1 MPRKKQ
7 EALPGLE
14 DRSVKDL
21 HEKAVEYASIRDSR
35 MELTQQESNLK
46 GELLQLMK
54 KHKRDTYEC
63 EGVEISI
70 VHGEDTVKV
79 KVHKAGDDDEAEDAA

>member
-1 MPRKKQ
+1 MAKKKQ

-14 DRSVKDL
+14 DRTVDDL
-21 HEKAVEYASIRDSR
+21 HQKALEYASTRDSR
-35 MELTQQESNLK
+35 MELLQTEVRLK
-46 GELLQLMK
+46 GELLELMK

-70 VHGEDTVKV
+70 VHGEDTIKV
-79 KVHKAGDDDEAEDAA
+79 KVHRAGDDQEDEGEE